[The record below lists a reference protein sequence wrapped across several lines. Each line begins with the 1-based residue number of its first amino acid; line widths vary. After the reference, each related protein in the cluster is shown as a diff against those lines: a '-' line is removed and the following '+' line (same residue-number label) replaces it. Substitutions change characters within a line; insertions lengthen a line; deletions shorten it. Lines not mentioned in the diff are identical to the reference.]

1 MITINKNENL
11 EIERTKT
18 GLRRGFVQIKSTV
31 NFEIKRNLK
40 NFFMMFIALLLIY
53 LMSMAINLIQEGR
66 GADAPE
72 DPVDYIKSY
81 LILIDFLIMIIATTF
96 GGSIIAED
104 YNSHTGNLIFPKIT
118 KGRLFTGRMLARYLL
133 SALSVI
139 IYYLLVGITT
149 AIKYNSLPGTIWISM
164 LWALVYT
171 FLVLSFVAF
180 FSSFMKSTSATVVTS
195 ILMILMVFN
204 LVNSILMFT
213 GVTWEP
219 FFILTYYSSIITESF
234 AMPEE
239 RYVERALRSR
249 TGSGPTYMS
258 WITPSVTGAII
269 GMLVYSAILL
279 GFAYYFFRRR
289 QQKQG

>member
-11 EIERTKT
+11 AIEKTKT
-18 GLRRGFVQIKSTV
+18 GLRRGFIQIKSTI

-40 NFFMMFIALLLIY
+40 NFFMMFVVLLIIY
-53 LMSMAINLIQEGR
+53 LMSMSINLIQEGR
-66 GADAPE
+66 GADAPDE
-72 DPVDYIKSY
+72 PVDYIKSY
-81 LILIDFLIMIIATTF
+81 LILIDFLVMIIATTF

-104 YNSHTGNLIFPKIT
+104 YNSQTGNLIFPKIT
-118 KGRLFTGRMLARYLL
+118 KGRLFTGRLIARYLL
-133 SALSVI
+133 SAVSVI
-139 IYYLLVGITT
+139 SYYLLVGITT

-164 LWALVYT
+164 LWALLYT

-195 ILMILMVFN
+195 ILLILIVFN
-204 LVNSILMFT
+204 LINSILMFT

-239 RYVERALRSR
+239 RYVERALRSQ

-269 GMLVYSAILL
+269 GMLIYSAILL

>member
-11 EIERTKT
+11 AIEKTKT
-18 GLRRGFVQIKSTV
+18 GLRRGFIQIKSTV

-40 NFFMMFIALLLIY
+40 NFFMMFVVLLIIY

-66 GADAPE
+66 GADAPD

-81 LILIDFLIMIIATTF
+81 LILIDFLVMIIATTF

-104 YNSHTGNLIFPKIT
+104 YNSQTGNLIFPKIT
-118 KGRLFTGRMLARYLL
+118 KGRLFTGRLIARYLL
-133 SALSVI
+133 SAVSVI
-139 IYYLLVGITT
+139 SYYLLVGITT
-149 AIKYNSLPGTIWISM
+149 AIKYNSLPGSIWISM
-164 LWALVYT
+164 LWALLYT

-195 ILMILMVFN
+195 ILLILIVFN
-204 LVNSILMFT
+204 LINSILMFT